1 MAKQVPNELIT
12 TKEQSTDN
20 QFLQIEPLIRTI
32 RGQQVLLDSD
42 LAILYGVET
51 KRLNQQVKRNIERFP
66 EDFMFQLTKVE
77 LINLKSQI
85 ATSSATN
92 DSLRS
97 QIVTLNTENYSIRSQ
112 NATSSATN
120 DSLRSQIVTL
130 NTENYS
136 IRSQNATLNEG
147 TNLRSQIATS
157 SQEVSLKSQIV
168 TSSHGG
174 VRYLPYAFTENGIAM
189 LSSVLRSPIAI
200 QVNIRIMCAFTAM
213 RQFIASNAQI
223 FQRLDVMEQNQLAIV
238 AHQTETDH
246 KLEEIF
252 RRLDSGNVQ
261 SHQGIFYDGQIF
273 DAYTFIND
281 RIREATTRIIL
292 IDNYI
297 DDSVLTI
304 LSKWADKVTATIY
317 TKKPS
322 AQLQL
327 DIQKHNAQYPP
338 IEIITFDR
346 SHDRFLCIDETVY
359 HLGAS
364 IKDLGKKWFAFN
376 RMDMPTSE
384 LLQKLPV

>member
-51 KRLNQQVKRNIERFP
+51 RQLNQQVKRNIERFP

-77 LINLKSQI
+77 LTNLKSQI
-85 ATSSATN
+85 ATLSAT
-92 DSLRS
+92 DYPLRS
-97 QIVTLNTENYSIRSQ
+97 QIVTLNTENHSLRSQ
-112 NATSSATN
+112 NATIDNRGRHT
-120 DSLRSQIVTL
+120 
-130 NTENYS
+130 
-136 IRSQNATLNEG
+136 
-147 TNLRSQIATS
+147 
-157 SQEVSLKSQIV
+157 K
-168 TSSHGG
+168 
-174 VRYLPYAFTENGIAM
+174 YLPYAFTENGIAM

-200 QVNIRIMCAFTAM
+200 QVNIRIMRAFTSM

-223 FQRLDVMEQNQLAIV
+223 FQRLDVMEQNQLALA
-238 AHQTETDH
+238 AHQVETDH
-246 KLEEIF
+246 KLEEVF

-261 SHQGIFYDGQIF
+261 PHQGIFYDGQIF

-304 LSKWADKVTATIY
+304 LSKRADKVAATIY
-317 TKKPS
+317 TKKSS

-338 IEIITFDR
+338 IDIVTFDR

-376 RMDMPTSE
+376 RMEMPTTE
-384 LLQKLPV
+384 LLQKITI

>member
-1 MAKQVPNELIT
+1 MSKQVPNELIT

-51 KRLNQQVKRNIERFP
+51 RQLNQQVKRNIERFP

-85 ATSSATN
+85 ATLSAT
-92 DSLRS
+92 DYPLRS
-97 QIVTLNTENYSIRSQ
+97 QIVTLNTENHSLRSQ
-112 NATSSATN
+112 NATIDNRGRHT
-120 DSLRSQIVTL
+120 
-130 NTENYS
+130 
-136 IRSQNATLNEG
+136 
-147 TNLRSQIATS
+147 
-157 SQEVSLKSQIV
+157 K
-168 TSSHGG
+168 
-174 VRYLPYAFTENGIAM
+174 YLPYAFTENGIAM

-200 QVNIRIMCAFTAM
+200 QVNIRIMRAFTAM

-246 KLEEIF
+246 KLEEVF

-261 SHQGIFYDGQIF
+261 PHQGIFYDGQIF

-297 DDSVLTI
+297 DDSVLTM
-304 LSKWADKVTATIY
+304 LAKRADKVAATIY
-317 TKKPS
+317 TKKPT

-338 IEIITFDR
+338 IDIITFDR

-376 RMDMPTSE
+376 RMEMPTSE
-384 LLQKLPV
+384 LLQKIQTTYKTPPS

>member
-66 EDFMFQLTKVE
+66 EDFMFQLTQEEV
-77 LINLKSQI
+77 ICSRSQI
-85 ATSSATN
+85 AT
-92 DSLRS
+92 
-97 QIVTLNTENYSIRSQ
+97 LNK
-112 NATSSATN
+112 
-120 DSLRSQIVTL
+120 
-130 NTENYS
+130 
-136 IRSQNATLNEG
+136 G

-200 QVNIRIMCAFTAM
+200 QVNIRIMRAFTAM

-246 KLEEIF
+246 KLEEVF

-261 SHQGIFYDGQIF
+261 PHQGIFYDGQIF

-304 LSKWADKVTATIY
+304 LSKRADKVAATIY
-317 TKKPS
+317 TKKPT

-327 DIQKHNAQYPP
+327 DIQQHNAQYTP
-338 IEIITFDR
+338 IDIITFDR
-346 SHDRFLCIDETVY
+346 SHDRFLCIDDTVY

-376 RMDMPTSE
+376 RMEMPTTE
-384 LLQKLPV
+384 LLQKIQTTYKTPPS

>member
-1 MAKQVPNELIT
+1 MSKQVPNELIT

-51 KRLNQQVKRNIERFP
+51 RQLNQQVKRNIERFP

-77 LINLKSQI
+77 LTNLKSQI
-85 ATSSATN
+85 ATLSAT
-92 DSLRS
+92 DYPLRS
-97 QIVTLNTENYSIRSQ
+97 QIVTLNTKDHSLRSQ
-112 NATSSATN
+112 NATIDNRGRHT
-120 DSLRSQIVTL
+120 
-130 NTENYS
+130 
-136 IRSQNATLNEG
+136 
-147 TNLRSQIATS
+147 
-157 SQEVSLKSQIV
+157 K
-168 TSSHGG
+168 
-174 VRYLPYAFTENGIAM
+174 YLPYAFTENGIAM

-200 QVNIRIMCAFTAM
+200 QVNIRIMRAFTAM
-213 RQFIASNAQI
+213 RQFITSNSQI

-238 AHQTETDH
+238 AHQTDTDH

-261 SHQGIFYDGQIF
+261 PHQGIFYDGQIF

-304 LSKWADKVTATIY
+304 LSKRADKVAATIY

-338 IEIITFDR
+338 IEIVEFDR

-376 RMDMPTSE
+376 RMEMPTTE
-384 LLQKLPV
+384 LLQKIQTTYKTPPS

>member
-1 MAKQVPNELIT
+1 MTATKKQLLPTEGDIMPTN
-12 TKEQSTDN
+12 
-20 QFLQIEPLIRTI
+20 QIENLILDI
-32 RGQQVLLDSD
+32 RGQQVMLDRD
-42 LAILYGVET
+42 LANLYGVDT
-51 KRLNQQVKRNIERFP
+51 KVLNQAVKRNIERFP
-66 EDFMFQLTKVE
+66 VRFRFQLSDLERDKLVTNCDR
-77 LINLKSQI
+77 LQMLKHS
-85 ATSSATN
+85 N
-92 DSLRS
+92 
-97 QIVTLNTENYSIRSQ
+97 VNPF
-112 NATSSATN
+112 
-120 DSLRSQIVTL
+120 V
-130 NTENYS
+130 
-136 IRSQNATLNEG
+136 
-147 TNLRSQIATS
+147 
-157 SQEVSLKSQIV
+157 
-168 TSSHGG
+168 
-174 VRYLPYAFTENGIAM
+174 FTEQGVAM
-189 LSSVLRSPIAI
+189 LSTVLRSKTAI
-200 QVNIRIMCAFTAM
+200 NVSIQIMDAFTAM

-246 KLEEIF
+246 KLEEVF

-261 SHQGIFYDGQIF
+261 PHQGIFYDGQIF

-304 LSKWADKVTATIY
+304 LSKRADKVAATIY

-338 IEIITFDR
+338 ISVVEFDR

-376 RMDMPTSE
+376 RMEMPTSE
-384 LLQKLPV
+384 LLQKIQTTYKTPPS

>member
-66 EDFMFQLTKVE
+66 EDFMFQLTQEEVTCSR
-77 LINLKSQI
+77 SQI
-85 ATSSATN
+85 ATLNERTN
-92 DSLRS
+92 LRS
-97 QIVTLNTENYSIRSQ
+97 QIVTLNTENH
-112 NATSSATN
+112 
-120 DSLRSQIVTL
+120 SL
-130 NTENYS
+130 
-136 IRSQNATLNEG
+136 RSQNATLNKRG
-147 TNLRSQIATS
+147 QN
-157 SQEVSLKSQIV
+157 VK
-168 TSSHGG
+168 
-174 VRYLPYAFTENGIAM
+174 YLPYAFTENGIAM

-200 QVNIRIMCAFTAM
+200 QVNIRIMRAFTAM

-223 FQRLDVMEQNQLAIV
+223 FQRLDVMEQNQLALA

-246 KLEEIF
+246 KLEEVF

-261 SHQGIFYDGQIF
+261 PHQGIFYDGQIF

-304 LSKWADKVTATIY
+304 LSKRADKVAATIY

-338 IEIITFDR
+338 ISVVEFDR

-376 RMDMPTSE
+376 RMEISTTE
-384 LLQKLPV
+384 LLQQIK